1 MPLFPGDRPPIKVGG
16 SRGRAL
22 RSGFDLL
29 MRLLRRRGGNTVSM
43 DELSRLAEHSEES
56 NMLATKRAVNVPP
69 RSQLPGSLGYEG
81 ERLGVE
87 RYMGFDEKTENDL
100 INFEEKIA
108 SQDEAIDSIISDAD
122 AVEWYSTED
131 RRKIG
136 LDSKLMIRRRLARE
150 NPRMLQGA
158 LNMVTRSKGEF
169 KQSIRDEL
177 NRALNRARK

>member
-56 NMLATKRAVNVPP
+56 NMLASERAVNVPP
-69 RSQLPGSLGYEG
+69 RSQPPDTIPY
-81 ERLGVE
+81 VE

-108 SQDEAIDSIISDAD
+108 SQDEAIDSIILDAN

-136 LDSKLMIRRRLARE
+136 LDSKLMIRRRLAGE

>member
-43 DELSRLAEHSEES
+43 DEISRLAEHSEES

-69 RSQLPGSLGYEG
+69 RSQLPDII
-81 ERLGVE
+81 RPTE

-100 INFEEKIA
+100 INFEEKLT
-108 SQDEAIDSIISDAD
+108 SQDNTIDEIILDAG
-122 AVEWYSTED
+122 AVEWYSTGNDSPED
-131 RRKIG
+131 RR
-136 LDSKLMIRRRLARE
+136 MIRRRLARE

-169 KQSIRDEL
+169 KQSVRDEL